1 MISAYHKANPIEPG
15 LYEVFLI
22 DLAMPNEFYQFVKEV
37 VYDPVTFLNAR
48 TKNELA
54 KMIQLQK
61 SKRSVLAA
69 LSDWKVGKK

>member
-1 MISAYHKANPIEPG
+1 
-15 LYEVFLI
+15 
-22 DLAMPNEFYQFVKEV
+22 V

>member
-1 MISAYHKANPIEPG
+1 
-15 LYEVFLI
+15 
-22 DLAMPNEFYQFVKEV
+22 MPNEFYQFIKEV
-37 VYDPVTFLNAR
+37 VYDPITFLNAR

-54 KMIQLQK
+54 RLIRLEK